1 MDTTKVLKEKLKD
14 IHTILHENYR
24 NTEHIGVLSGISG
37 ISLFQFYYARYIEN
51 ENIADIAVDTISETI
66 QRMNN
71 GYSFPTFCT
80 GIAGAG
86 WVLELLN
93 EEEFIDIDNDELLSD
108 LDGYLLESM
117 KSDIENKYFDFLHG
131 ALGYGYYFLKRYQN
145 TSSDTLKKKYA
156 KYILYLVNA
165 LKNSSLKDEGGCFW
179 EYELNKKERI
189 IGVNLSLSHG
199 MASVIN
205 FLSRLYSYED
215 FRESTKNLL
224 VNTTEFILNCKYP
237 DQNQSSLFP
246 SWVYPK
252 MEKYTKSRLAW
263 CYGDL
268 GIGIS
273 LWKVGKIL
281 KKTEYCDIAIHTLKH
296 SAKRK
301 NAEEARI
308 NDTGLCHGFFGI
320 ISIFNYIYNETKEKI
335 FKETADFW
343 MREALKMDVHADGHS
358 GYKQWR
364 GDLEQ
369 WKNETNLLEGIAGIG
384 LAMISYLQPSE
395 SKWDECLMI
404 S

>member
-1 MDTTKVLKEKLKD
+1 MNTKAILRKKLKE
-14 IHTILHENYR
+14 IHKVLHENYK

-37 ISLFQFYYARYIEN
+37 ISLFQFYYARYVEN
-51 ENIADIAVDTISETI
+51 ETIADNAVETISETI
-66 QRMNN
+66 QRMNE

-93 EEEFIDIDNDELLSD
+93 EEEFIDIDSDELLSE
-108 LDGYLLESM
+108 LDSFLFESLEQ
-117 KSDIENKYFDFLHG
+117 DIKNEYFDFLHG
-131 ALGYGYYFLKRYQN
+131 ALGYGYYFLKRYEN
-145 TSSDTLKKKYA
+145 TGLESLKQKYTG
-156 KYILYLVNA
+156 YILHLVNA
-165 LKNSSLKDEGGCFW
+165 LKNGSQIDERGCFW
-179 EYELNKKERI
+179 KYELNKKEGI

-205 FLSRLYSYED
+205 FLSRLYLYEE
-215 FRESTKNLL
+215 FQESIKDLL
-224 VNTTEFILNCKYP
+224 VHTTEFIINCKYQ
-237 DQNQSSLFP
+237 DENQSSLFP
-246 SWVYPK
+246 SWIYPE
-252 MEKYTKSRLAW
+252 MEKYTNSRLAW

-273 LWKVGKIL
+273 LWKVGKVL
-281 KKTEYCDIAIHTLKH
+281 KNKEYCDLAISTLKH

-301 NAEEARI
+301 NAEEAKL
-308 NDTGLCHGFFGI
+308 NDTGLCHGFFGVVI
-320 ISIFNYIYNETKEKI
+320 IFNYIYNETKETV

-343 MREALKMDVHADGHS
+343 LREALKMDIHTDGYA

-364 GDLEQ
+364 GDTEQ

-384 LAMISYLQPSE
+384 LAMISCLQPSE